1 MNGKCALINVSE
13 MRMLSKFST
22 FNKIIY
28 HFSAWFM
35 ELSNSFSANSDK
47 ETARSLE
54 YQATEEDRCTLIG
67 NVCAHTVRAPV

>member
-1 MNGKCALINVSE
+1 
-13 MRMLSKFST
+13 
-22 FNKIIY
+22 
-28 HFSAWFM
+28 M